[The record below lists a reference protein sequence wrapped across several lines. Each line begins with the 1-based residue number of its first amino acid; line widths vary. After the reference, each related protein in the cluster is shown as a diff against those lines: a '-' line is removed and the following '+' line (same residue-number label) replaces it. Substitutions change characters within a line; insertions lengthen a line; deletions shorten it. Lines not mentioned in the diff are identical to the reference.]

1 MLAVGNAI
9 TRERAMDWLDST
21 IDEGRV
27 EPECQRAT
35 EREVEAWDMSCRIA
49 FLVEIAPRR

>member
-1 MLAVGNAI
+1 
-9 TRERAMDWLDST
+9 MDWFDST